1 MPYPEPI
8 RTASPDTARIGA
20 LRGDIAMSTTAATAR
35 SLETLARIPLFRS
48 LTPEQITALDQ
59 RCIWRRFDP
68 GQWILD
74 HEDDGTDVFFVATGR
89 VRVMIR
95 TISGH
100 DVILRDIGDGEYFGE
115 LAAIDGTPRSAGILA
130 LTSVRLARMSAA
142 VFRETVHAHPD
153 VCDQLLALFA
163 GQIRRL
169 SERVNEY
176 GTLNVRHR
184 IYAELLRLG
193 RPDADGRTAALSP
206 PPTHAE
212 IAARVATRREQ
223 VARELK
229 ALERAGLLEKRRGAL
244 VVTDRPRL
252 REMLREAVE
261 D

>member
-1 MPYPEPI
+1 M
-8 RTASPDTARIGA
+8 TMAHQ
-20 LRGDIAMSTTAATAR
+20 
-35 SLETLARIPLFRS
+35 LETLARIPLFRS
-48 LTPEQITALDQ
+48 LTPEQVVTLDR
-59 RCIWRRFDP
+59 RCTWRRFEP

-89 VRVMIR
+89 VRVLIR
-95 TISGH
+95 TIAGQ
-100 DVILRDIGDGEYFGE
+100 DVILRDIGDGEFFGE

-130 LTSVRLARMSAA
+130 LTTVRLARMSAG
-142 VFRETVHAHPD
+142 VFRETLHAYPD
-153 VCDQLLALFA
+153 VCDQLLGLFA

-176 GTLNVRHR
+176 GTLDVRHR

-193 RPDADGRTAALSP
+193 RPDAEGRTAVLSP

-244 VVTDRPRL
+244 VVTDTARL
-252 REMLREAVE
+252 QEMLREAAE
-261 D
+261 E